1 MALTRYEPWSLLN
14 QLNREMN
21 HLFHPSEG
29 NGEGSTLATADWT
42 PTVDIKE
49 EEDAYV
55 LYADLPGVEPKDIDL
70 QMDKGVLTLKGERKS
85 ETHEEREGYKR
96 VERVRGSFFRRFSLP
111 DTADSES
118 ISAKSVNGVL
128 EVRIPKQAK
137 AQPRRIAVDG

>member
-21 HLFHPSEG
+21 HLFQPGEG
-29 NGEGSTLATADWT
+29 NAEGSTLATADWT

-49 EEDAYV
+49 QEDAYL

-70 QMDKGVLTLKGERKS
+70 QMDKGVLTLRGERKS
-85 ETHEEREGYKR
+85 ESGEEGAGYKR
-96 VERVRGSFFRRFSLP
+96 VERVRGSFYRRFSLP

-118 ISAKSVNGVL
+118 ISAKSLNGVL
-128 EVRIPKQAK
+128 EVRIPKQEK